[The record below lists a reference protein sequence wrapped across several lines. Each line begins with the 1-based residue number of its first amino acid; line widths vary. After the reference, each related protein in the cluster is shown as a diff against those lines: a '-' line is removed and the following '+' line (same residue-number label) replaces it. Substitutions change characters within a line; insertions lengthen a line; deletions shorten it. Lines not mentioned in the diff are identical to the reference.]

1 MKFSFLKEKG
11 SKYLIWILLGVLL
24 LIMVIPTSGNKT
36 KEVTNLDTVT
46 QGDMEEGLK
55 RVLMAMEGVGKVE
68 VMITTI
74 PGNQSIFGEEE
85 ETALVCGVVV
95 VAQGAGDALVESRIL
110 EAVKALFGID
120 SHKISIV
127 KMA

>member
-24 LIMVIPTSGNKT
+24 LIMVIPTSGNKING
-36 KEVTNLDTVT
+36 VTQAESIT
-46 QGDMEEGLK
+46 QGDMEESLK

-68 VMITTI
+68 VMITTL
-74 PGNQSIFGEEE
+74 PSSQSLFGEGED
-85 ETALVCGVVV
+85 TPLVCGVVV
-95 VAQGAGDALVESRIL
+95 VAQGAGDAMVESRIL

>member
-11 SKYLIWILLGVLL
+11 SKYLIWILLGVML
-24 LIMVIPTSGNKT
+24 LIVVLPSSGNKT
-36 KEVTNLDTVT
+36 QAVSKADSVT
-46 QGDMEEGLK
+46 QGDMEESLK

-68 VMITTI
+68 VMITTL
-74 PGNQSIFGEEE
+74 PGNQNFFGEEE
-85 ETALVCGVVV
+85 ETPLVCGVVV

>member
-24 LIMVIPTSGNKT
+24 LIMVIPASGNKT
-36 KEVTNLDTVT
+36 QAVTKTESIT
-46 QGDMEEGLK
+46 QGDMEESLK

-68 VMITTI
+68 VMITTL
-74 PGNQSIFGEEE
+74 PGNQSLFGEEE
-85 ETALVCGVVV
+85 DAPLVCGVVV